1 MGAIRREMN
10 NWKWSLGAIGY
21 MCIFAYAVSLMV
33 YQFGA
38 WFAGSGSIIGT
49 LAAAL
54 VLAFMLYMLLR
65 PNKYDENAVCGK
77 PVAVQK

>member
-1 MGAIRREMN
+1 MTPRI
-10 NWKWSLGAIGY
+10 KYFCTKGY
-21 MCIFAYAVSLMV
+21 S
-33 YQFGA
+33 
-38 WFAGSGSIIGT
+38 SIIGT
-49 LAAAL
+49 LAAVL